1 MASKAKISVKI
12 EEDIRIS
19 IHRQI
24 DLFLQDENQVE
35 YDFPS
40 DLTNQHRA
48 YIHEYVRNKQLKSKS
63 HGKGA
68 NRYLT
73 ICKTGLPD
81 IIHDDAVLNVSPESG
96 VMLKKIEKCS
106 NLVCKPSKRLGKG
119 TPTLSHSINVTSTAP
134 SIPPLPTGCAE
145 IHAARNRLPIA
156 QFHEVILRS
165 MQQTQVIII
174 SGNTGSGKT
183 TQVPQYILEEAA
195 QTNQP
200 CRIICTQPRRISA
213 VTVAERVCYERNEPL
228 GDTVGY
234 QIRLESRVKP
244 TTNALFCTNGVL
256 LRCLIGKVCT
266 NFLKNITH
274 IIIDEVHERDQYSD
288 FLLIAL
294 RDNLSKNPLL
304 KIILMSATIE
314 SDTFSKYFNN
324 APVIEIPGRLF
335 PVEVVFLEDILLN
348 IETYNHNVRDIRT
361 SIIENTDGQFGER
374 CKPVTVNMDDEIILL
389 MNDILEVCWMDD
401 NPNDFRNFFVL
412 IEEENIP
419 IDFQHTET
427 QMTALMIA
435 AAKDYYEIVQKL
447 LDMGADPNI
456 KVKHNFNA
464 FDWTCIMNRSGKCSE
479 LLKQAMTKVDLPSLR
494 IVTPAPNYA
503 KQLLDAYHT
512 SVGDNRVDHGLI
524 FDIIMH
530 ICQQKTAGGILVFL
544 PGYDD
549 IQEQYGLINS
559 KMSNLHY
566 VRVLMLHS
574 KMQTTDQHSVF
585 KPVPSGV
592 RKIILSTNIA
602 ETSITMDDVVYVIDS
617 GKVKQ
622 KYYDSLTSA
631 SSLAATWIS
640 QACAT
645 QRAGRAGRTSPGTC
659 FRLYSRTRHSSMD
672 QYTLPEILRVS
683 LTEICLQTALMIKD
697 ASIQEFLNK
706 AITPPAATSIKQSIK
721 YLQKVGALDDDE
733 NVTDL
738 GYTLAELPVDARL
751 GKMLLYG
758 ILMKCYEPVLL
769 IVCILS
775 VNDLFVI
782 PPFSG
787 DKERAKKMRYDLS
800 DSSYSDCYSLI
811 RAYQRWQATRSVL
824 KRKEL
829 CNRLFLNHG
838 KLTMVH
844 DLRNKLHAHLC
855 TIGVIKSYGPGNV
868 HDLNEHASNWSLMKG
883 ILLMGL
889 YPNVCYLEKYSKTL
903 KTRFEKKIF
912 IHPSSVV
919 GAKMSNKSKEETNP
933 LSLPSEW
940 ITFEEK
946 CKTGR
951 ASMIRCNTV
960 VSPISIAIFAGPFL
974 LDETECIVRQEDD
987 EVQERRCRIMI
998 DDWINLMAQENVA
1011 KSVLHARQA
1020 LNELFLKFVKNPKAH
1035 QSDPAELKML
1045 DYLSRILAAEDELIQ
1060 VTSQLPDFAK
1070 PANKQRGESS
1080 CGYQRRR

>member
-1 MASKAKISVKI
+1 MASKAKINVKI

-24 DLFLQDENQVE
+24 DLFLQDENQIE

-40 DLTNQHRA
+40 ELTNQHRA

-63 HGKGA
+63 NGKGA

-73 ICKTGLPD
+73 ICKTSLPD
-81 IIHDDAVLNVSPESG
+81 IAHNEAVLNVTLASSAL
-96 VMLKKIEKCS
+96 LKKIENCYS
-106 NLVCKPSKRLGKG
+106 ISRKPSKRLGKAA
-119 TPTLSHSINVTSTAP
+119 TVQSHSINVTSAAP

-145 IHAARNRLPIA
+145 IHAVRNRLPIA
-156 QFHEVILRS
+156 QFHAVILKCI
-165 MQQTQVIII
+165 QQNQVLII

-195 QTNQP
+195 QTKQP

-234 QIRLESRVKP
+234 QIRLESRAKP
-244 TTNALFCTNGVL
+244 TTNALYCTNGVL
-256 LRCLIGKVCT
+256 LRCLMGKGCS
-266 NFLKNITH
+266 NFLKHITH

-294 RDNLSKNPLL
+294 KDNLTKNPHL

-324 APVIEIPGRLF
+324 APVIEIPGRLY
-335 PVEVVFLEDILLN
+335 PIEIVFLEDVLFN
-348 IETYNHNVRDIRT
+348 IETSNHNVRDVRKN
-361 SIIENTDGQFGER
+361 IIENTDGHAGEGF
-374 CKPVTVNMDDEIILL
+374 KP
-389 MNDILEVCWMDD
+389 
-401 NPNDFRNFFVL
+401 
-412 IEEENIP
+412 
-419 IDFQHTET
+419 
-427 QMTALMIA
+427 
-435 AAKDYYEIVQKL
+435 
-447 LDMGADPNI
+447 
-456 KVKHNFNA
+456 
-464 FDWTCIMNRSGKCSE
+464 
-479 LLKQAMTKVDLPSLR
+479 
-494 IVTPAPNYA
+494 
-503 KQLLDAYHT
+503 LLDAYHT
-512 SVGDNRVDHGLI
+512 SVGDDRIDHTLI
-524 FDIIMH
+524 FDIIMY
-530 ICQQKTAGGILVFL
+530 ICQHKSDGGILVFL
-544 PGYDD
+544 PGYED

-559 KMSNLHY
+559 KAPNLQSL
-566 VRVLMLHS
+566 RVLMLHS

-585 KPVPSGV
+585 KPVPPGV

-622 KYYDSLTSA
+622 KYYDSLTST
-631 SSLAATWIS
+631 SLLAATWIS

-645 QRAGRAGRTSPGTC
+645 QRAGRAGRTRPGTC
-659 FRLYSRTRHSSMD
+659 FRLYSRTRHSAMD
-672 QYTLPEILRVS
+672 QYALPEILRVP
-683 LTEICLQTALMIKD
+683 LTEICLQTALIMQD

-706 AITPPAATSIKQSIK
+706 AITPPAAISIKQSIK

-758 ILMKCYEPVLL
+758 ILLKCYEPVLL

-782 PPFSG
+782 PPFAG
-787 DKERAKKMRYDLS
+787 DKERAKKMRRDLA
-800 DSSYSDCYSLI
+800 DNSYSDCYSLL
-811 RAYQRWQATRSVL
+811 RAYQRWLDIRSVA

-844 DLRNKLHAHLC
+844 DLRNKIHSHLC
-855 TIGVIKSYGPGNV
+855 TIGIVKAHGTGYAQ
-868 HDLNEHASNWSLMKG
+868 HLNEYSTNWSMVKCV
-883 ILLMGL
+883 LLVGL
-889 YPNVCYLEKYSKTL
+889 YPNVCYLEKYSNKL

-919 GAKMSNKSKEETNP
+919 DAKKSKEETHP

-960 VSPISIAIFAGPFL
+960 VSPISIAMFAGPSTV
-974 LDETECIVRQEDD
+974 DESECVANLEDD
-987 EVQERRCRIMI
+987 DEQCRIVL
-998 DDWINLMAQENVA
+998 DDWINLTANRNVV
-1011 KSVLHARQA
+1011 KSVLHVRQA
-1020 LNELFLKFVKNPKAH
+1020 LNELFLKFIENPRAH
-1035 QSDPAELKML
+1035 QSSAAEHKLLECLGK
-1045 DYLSRILAAEDELIQ
+1045 ILAAEDESMR
-1060 VTSQLPDFAK
+1060 VTNQLPDLAK
-1070 PANKQRGESS
+1070 PAYKQRGESS
-1080 CGYQRRR
+1080 CGYQRWR